1 MFSSNMK
8 IKREFDT
15 ADLSL
20 SSDKDNINNILHSW
34 DMASPPSVN
43 SITANSMTPSDSLL
57 SINSNI
63 QENNINGIHN
73 NLHNSHYLSNNNSI
87 NSTNNNTNGNNGHDF
102 SYFTARQV
110 GMDPIQN
117 FRSVTPQSA
126 TRRRI
131 GEISVPVDEYVA
143 PLNAMNNNLNNFMSS
158 FNGNNP
164 EDPNNNDNNTTTIDN
179 INDNNNSEN
188 INTGNFTT
196 NTANTINNSNSNIN
210 ASTNDISS
218 MIANPASST
227 NINNDI
233 MNQFPSNSQNSNN
246 LNNNNKNRDISI
258 SNSDLKNNN
267 NNNIHGSVGTPFE
280 QSGYGDVP
288 FPFSGGGL
296 LDILSNDDPQEM
308 YKLKNGSS
316 ASLSTNSSYY
326 SANDH
331 TMEGGLFPLFPL
343 IGPNYSTN
351 GNTNSNNNN
360 NNNTSGNHHGN
371 NMNMN
376 TSNGHA
382 HSSSFH
388 SSTSSNNGHQ
398 YQQFIHQPS
407 SHQLHNHQM
416 DNTSTSFNGINN
428 TPEKLQRNNTG
439 NSSKLSYKNLNYH
452 NNKSSNN
459 TNNNSNNNNSGFLPK
474 HYTGGSIHSIHSTHS
489 QSQSNTHHNAHHGH
503 GSHNNHFSPYPAPR
517 RSNSFLSISSSN
529 TLSSSLAG
537 GNSPPQ
543 RPQLLTM
550 NSTDSINGFQLQNS
564 KTNTTLM
571 DDLYQ
576 IKTYTDNLKSK
587 LENVDEMEGSSNNNI
602 NNNNIDQMDINI
614 SNMNINPNIT
624 NNNNNIN
631 NNNINNNNGGNN
643 KNRFI
648 NSGTPDSVI

>member
-1 MFSSNMK
+1 
-8 IKREFDT
+8 
-15 ADLSL
+15 
-20 SSDKDNINNILHSW
+20 
-34 DMASPPSVN
+34 
-43 SITANSMTPSDSLL
+43 
-57 SINSNI
+57 
-63 QENNINGIHN
+63 
-73 NLHNSHYLSNNNSI
+73 
-87 NSTNNNTNGNNGHDF
+87 
-102 SYFTARQV
+102 
-110 GMDPIQN
+110 
-117 FRSVTPQSA
+117 
-126 TRRRI
+126 
-131 GEISVPVDEYVA
+131 
-143 PLNAMNNNLNNFMSS
+143 
-158 FNGNNP
+158 
-164 EDPNNNDNNTTTIDN
+164 
-179 INDNNNSEN
+179 
-188 INTGNFTT
+188 
-196 NTANTINNSNSNIN
+196 
-210 ASTNDISS
+210 

-233 MNQFPSNSQNSNN
+233 MNQFSSDSQNSTN
-246 LNNNNKNRDISI
+246 LNSIKSRDISI
-258 SNSDLKNNN
+258 PNSDLKNSNHNNNSNNNNNNN
-267 NNNIHGSVGTPFE
+267 NNNIQDSVGTPFE

-351 GNTNSNNNN
+351 GTNNNNNNN
-360 NNNTSGNHHGN
+360 NNNTSGNHHSN
-371 NMNMN
+371 SMNMHS
-376 TSNGHA
+376 SNGHS
-382 HSSSFH
+382 HSSSFN

-452 NNKSSNN
+452 NNKSS
-459 TNNNSNNNNSGFLPK
+459 SNPNNNSGLLPK

-503 GSHNNHFSPYPAPR
+503 GSHNNHFTPYPAPR

-550 NSTDSINGFQLQNS
+550 NSTDSINGFQLQNIG
-564 KTNTTLM
+564 KC
-571 DDLYQ
+571 
-576 IKTYTDNLKSK
+576 
-587 LENVDEMEGSSNNNI
+587 
-602 NNNNIDQMDINI
+602 
-614 SNMNINPNIT
+614 
-624 NNNNNIN
+624 
-631 NNNINNNNGGNN
+631 
-643 KNRFI
+643 R
-648 NSGTPDSVI
+648 

>member
-1 MFSSNMK
+1 
-8 IKREFDT
+8 
-15 ADLSL
+15 
-20 SSDKDNINNILHSW
+20 
-34 DMASPPSVN
+34 
-43 SITANSMTPSDSLL
+43 
-57 SINSNI
+57 
-63 QENNINGIHN
+63 
-73 NLHNSHYLSNNNSI
+73 
-87 NSTNNNTNGNNGHDF
+87 
-102 SYFTARQV
+102 
-110 GMDPIQN
+110 
-117 FRSVTPQSA
+117 
-126 TRRRI
+126 
-131 GEISVPVDEYVA
+131 
-143 PLNAMNNNLNNFMSS
+143 
-158 FNGNNP
+158 
-164 EDPNNNDNNTTTIDN
+164 
-179 INDNNNSEN
+179 
-188 INTGNFTT
+188 
-196 NTANTINNSNSNIN
+196 
-210 ASTNDISS
+210 

-233 MNQFPSNSQNSNN
+233 MNQFSSNSQNSNN

-360 NNNTSGNHHGN
+360 NNNTSGNHHGT

-648 NSGTPDSVI
+648 NSGTPDSVVSPGTRDVSNTGNILISPTNYADLIDDNVLDSQTPSSDISPEGNNNNKVDSLLYSSNGNNNNNNNFGSGSGPGSGSGSGSGIDGLEMMKTTQLLHNNNH